1 MVRDDNGG
9 GASSSHSRCSMGTL
23 FGPPWHRE
31 SQGNMTADAAGT
43 SSTINAVSSS
53 YQLRNPEND
62 FISLGHIAMSP
73 VTKAN
78 ENTRL
83 TG

>member
-1 MVRDDNGG
+1 
-9 GASSSHSRCSMGTL
+9 
-23 FGPPWHRE
+23 
-31 SQGNMTADAAGT
+31 MTADAAGT